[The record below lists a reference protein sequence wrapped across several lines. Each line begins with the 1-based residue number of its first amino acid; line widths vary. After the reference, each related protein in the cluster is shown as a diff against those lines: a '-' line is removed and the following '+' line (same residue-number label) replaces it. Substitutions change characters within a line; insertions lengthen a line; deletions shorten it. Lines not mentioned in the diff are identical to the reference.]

1 MSISKRSASPMIAPA
16 ILALGLQVASGWKS
30 VKDIDNANKKLLKR
44 FTLRVRSSISIDR
57 FMDYPFPEFI
67 IK

>member
-1 MSISKRSASPMIAPA
+1 MLTPA

-44 FTLRVRSSISIDR
+44 FTLRVRSSISINR